1 MEDKYRSML
10 HINQQLDA
18 QVLKLQ
24 AQNDCLQQK
33 LVSSQIRASRRR
45 DDRGE
50 SPQADTATSQKSSP
64 SCSRSES
71 KKESPERKE
80 VTGDESSDAS
90 LRKEMTGE
98 ESLDVLPDRHDL
110 RRVSQMSKDSG
121 HGSIVTSG
129 HFSKSGSV
137 VESCTSASKRDSPVP
152 LSSNSPP
159 PSSASKAPQVAPE
172 LKAQLA
178 KESEEVAT
186 DKRKDGS
193 LEQQGDAVSQSSD
206 GPHGLA
212 DSRAMMYTDS
222 EDNGS
227 QSSNSNFTSDSG
239 IYSKVEHAN

>member
-64 SCSRSES
+64 SRSES
-71 KKESPERKE
+71 ESKEPPERKE
-80 VTGDESSDAS
+80 VTGDKSSDAS

-121 HGSIVTSG
+121 HGSMVTSG
-129 HFSKSGSV
+129 HFSKS
-137 VESCTSASKRDSPVP
+137 TSASKRDSPVP

-159 PSSASKAPQVAPE
+159 PSSASKAPQVEPE
-172 LKAQLA
+172 LKAELA
-178 KESEEVAT
+178 KESEEVASV
-186 DKRKDGS
+186 KKKDGS
-193 LEQQGDAVSQSSD
+193 LELQGDAVSQSSD